1 MKLAEALILRADLQ
15 KRLLQLRE
23 RLELN
28 AHVQEGEQP
37 AEDPAALLK
46 ELDALLAEQED
57 LIRRINLTNAR
68 TEAGGEL
75 LTALLAR
82 RDCLTEKISMLRDF
96 LNTASNITGRTS
108 RMEIKIHSTVP
119 VAELRKQV
127 DSLSKQLRELDIRI
141 QSANWTAELQ

>member
-28 AHVQEGEQP
+28 ARVQEGEQP

-57 LIRRINLTNAR
+57 LFRRINLTNAR

>member
-28 AHVQEGEQP
+28 ARVQEGEQP

-57 LIRRINLTNAR
+57 LIRRVNLTNAR

>member
-1 MKLAEALILRADLQ
+1 MKLAEAMILRADLQ

-28 AHVQEGEQP
+28 ARVQEGEQP

-57 LIRRINLTNAR
+57 LFRRINLTNAR

>member
-28 AHVQEGEQP
+28 ARVQEGEQP

>member
-28 AHVQEGEQP
+28 ARVQEGEQP

-57 LIRRINLTNAR
+57 LIRRINLTIAR

>member
-28 AHVQEGEQP
+28 ARVQEGEQP

-46 ELDALLAEQED
+46 ELDALLSEQED
-57 LIRRINLTNAR
+57 LFRRINLTNAR

>member
-28 AHVQEGEQP
+28 ARVQEGEQP

-82 RDCLTEKISMLRDF
+82 RDCLTEKISMLRGF

>member
-28 AHVQEGEQP
+28 ARVQEGEQP

-96 LNTASNITGRTS
+96 LNTASNITGRTP